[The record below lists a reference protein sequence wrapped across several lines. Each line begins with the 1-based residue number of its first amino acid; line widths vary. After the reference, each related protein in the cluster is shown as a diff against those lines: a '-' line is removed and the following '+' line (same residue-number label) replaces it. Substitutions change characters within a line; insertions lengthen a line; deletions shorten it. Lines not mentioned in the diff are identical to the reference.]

1 VKQFL
6 PKTSPKYSSKFSITF
21 FLPLEFDLFCYFRL
35 CSRVLKDYVQKQSE
49 LIAINNNKLSRKREK
64 EGEAQSNEEGSSQDE
79 SGD

>member
-1 VKQFL
+1 MMYFN
-6 PKTSPKYSSKFSITF
+6 PKVSPGEAIPTQDITQIF
-21 FLPLEFDLFCYFRL
+21 EL